1 MKIIERKVR
10 SSSQNNR
17 VLILLGSNSP
27 DPLFAIDSAIS
38 KIIRY
43 AKIHKTG
50 SLFSSKSWGFT
61 GRDFLNQMIEVEWQ
75 DSLSELMITL
85 LKIEEKLGRIRN
97 TKSNNYENRIIDID
111 IILWSGG
118 QYVSDNLKVPH
129 PRMNERLFVL
139 VPLCE
144 YWADWIHPI
153 EKTSMDSLLA
163 SCSDENLVHLYNINE
178 KK

>member
-1 MKIIERKVR
+1 MQITERKVR
-10 SSSQNNR
+10 SCSQNNR
-17 VLILLGSNSP
+17 VLILLGSNSL
-27 DPLFAIDSAIS
+27 DPLLAINSAIS
-38 KIIRY
+38 DIIPH
-43 AKIHKTG
+43 AKIHKKG

-75 DSLSELMITL
+75 DSLSKLMTAL
-85 LKIEEKLGRIRN
+85 LGIEKKLGRTRN
-97 TKSNNYENRIIDID
+97 VKSNNYENRIIDID

-118 QYVSDNLKVPH
+118 EYVSENLEVPH

-144 YWADWIHPI
+144 YWADWIPPR
-153 EKTSMDSLLA
+153 EKTTMDSLLA
-163 SCSDENLVHLYNINE
+163 SCSDENLVHLYKINE

>member
-10 SSSQNNR
+10 STSQINR
-17 VLILLGSNSP
+17 VLISLGSNSP
-27 DPLFAIDSAIS
+27 DPLLAINNAIS
-38 KIIRY
+38 TIILH
-43 AKIHKTG
+43 AKIHKKG
-50 SLFSSKSWGFT
+50 SLFSSKSWGFN

-75 DSLSELMITL
+75 DSLSILMTTL
-85 LKIEEKLGRIRN
+85 LKIEEKLGRTRN
-97 TKSNNYENRIIDID
+97 ANSNNYENRIIDID

-118 QYVSDNLKVPH
+118 EYVSKNLEVPH

-139 VPLCE
+139 APLCE

-163 SCSDENLVHLYNINE
+163 TCSDENLVHLYKSNE